1 MTNDNELLEF
11 FKTMANAERLKIAGL
26 LGIEPLSAVGLGE
39 RLKIKPASV
48 VNHLERLSALG
59 LLKQD
64 GVLYALDVAALEA
77 MSRRVLAGSRPRV
90 SPDDFEGEAY
100 ERKVLSDFISADG
113 KIKSIPSQEKKLK
126 VILEHVARAFE
137 PGAHYTEKEVNG
149 ILMGFY
155 QDTAFLRR
163 YLVDN
168 GYLGR
173 SQDGRDYWR
182 PGQS

>member
-1 MTNDNELLEF
+1 MMNESELLEF
-11 FKTMANAERLKIAGL
+11 FKTMANADRLKIAGL
-26 LGIEPLSAVGLGE
+26 LGVEPLSAVGLVD
-39 RLKIKPASV
+39 RLKIKPAAI

-59 LLKQD
+59 LVRQD

-77 MSRRVLAGSRPRV
+77 MTRRVLAGSRPRV

-113 KIKSIPSQEKKLK
+113 RLKSIPSQEKKLQ
-126 VILEHVARAFE
+126 VVLEHIAKAFK

-155 QDTAFLRR
+155 ANTAFLRR
-163 YLVDN
+163 YLVDK
-168 GYLGR
+168 GLLAR

-182 PGQS
+182 PEQS